1 MLPPLNE
8 FIMDGKHVV
17 LTCRLYLQKDQLPV
31 VMTGGMTPGYLP
43 AFTTMTVQLK
53 AFGTFLRSP
62 QPL

>member
-1 MLPPLNE
+1 
-8 FIMDGKHVV
+8 MDGKHVV